1 MMSNFDDLPFIPRKI
16 FLKDTAAQSEVNTA
30 NLRIQVEAR
39 LSELS
44 RALLDLNAKVENS
57 IQKQNLLEQT
67 VIDRLGAALSEAMD
81 RYERHSLTQWSCW
94 RPKETRLSMRRC
106 ETNANWCCRERSVR
120 KIKDKI
126 SHLIRCVNVSFILSK
141 LNSLHLSAQFS
152 HALLTRLLATPMN

>member
-1 MMSNFDDLPFIPRKI
+1 MSNFDDLPFIPRKI

-67 VIDRLGAALSEAMD
+67 VIDR
-81 RYERHSLTQWSCW
+81 
-94 RPKETRLSMRRC
+94 
-106 ETNANWCCRERSVR
+106 
-120 KIKDKI
+120 
-126 SHLIRCVNVSFILSK
+126 
-141 LNSLHLSAQFS
+141 
-152 HALLTRLLATPMN
+152 